1 MNKKILFP
9 TDFSVAADNATIYA
23 LHLARCMKAR
33 ITTLHVYENVAIA
46 ASHMS
51 NTMADIV
58 EQNHLEALN
67 SYQDMARVMREMA
80 NSEGFAD
87 VEINHVM
94 KSGERILKT
103 ILAAERDENPDL
115 IVMGTTGAGWI
126 KQLFT
131 GSIASE
137 VMENATTPVL
147 CVPEG
152 AEFDGKIDD
161 VTLATT
167 FSDTERKALDRLLE
181 ITDSFKTRIHCVNI
195 LTDSRNTAE
204 ADMQKWQTAFADN
217 DRISFAI
224 TEAKS
229 IQDGLIAYLDH
240 HKIDILCT
248 VNRRRNMIRELF
260 DHSLTK
266 KMSYHLKYPILTFQ
280 ERFL

>member
-1 MNKKILFP
+1 MNKTILFP
-9 TDFSVAADNATIYA
+9 TDFSNAADNATIYA
-23 LHLARCMKAR
+23 LHLARGMKAD

-58 EQNHLEALN
+58 EQNHLEALKT
-67 SYQDMARVMREMA
+67 YQDMARVMREMA
-80 NSEGFAD
+80 NTAGFTD
-87 VEINHVM
+87 VEIKHVM

-103 ILAAERDENPDL
+103 ILAAERQEKPDL

-126 KQLFT
+126 KKIFT
-131 GSIASE
+131 GSVTSE

-167 FSDTERKALDRLLE
+167 FSDSEGKALDRLLE
-181 ITDSFKTRIHCVNI
+181 ITDAFQARIHCVNI
-195 LTDSRNTAE
+195 VTGGDSTAE
-204 ADMQKWQTAFADN
+204 ANLKKWEEAYQSHGRVT
-217 DRISFAI
+217 FAI
-224 TEAKS
+224 EEAKTV
-229 IQDGLIAYLDH
+229 QDGLVDYLEAN
-240 HKIDILCT
+240 KIDVLCT
-248 VNRRRNMIRELF
+248 VNRRRNMIQELF